1 MMAHCKNNHK
11 NERAYGLYRGFP
23 FLMSGR
29 LDFVRSIARMG
40 LPLPERSASV
50 PLVPLVQQ
58 GRWFQRT
65 LLEDHGLHLPLLLE
79 W

>member
-1 MMAHCKNNHK
+1 M
-11 NERAYGLYRGFP
+11 
-23 FLMSGR
+23 
-29 LDFVRSIARMG
+29 RSIARMG
-40 LPLPERSASV
+40 LPPSERSASA

-65 LLEDHGLHLPLLLE
+65 LLEDHGLHFPSLLE